1 MGFRIEALSAGYPR
15 HPVLRDV
22 TLAPVPEG
30 RLLALLGPNGA
41 GKSTLLRAIAG
52 LVPATGRVWLD
63 GTDLLALPPRGRAR
77 LMGFVPQALPPGRIA
92 QRAGGHRGGAAHRA
106 AGDRRGRG
114 RAAGAGGAGPA
125 GGAGLALEPIGRLSG
140 GQRQIAGLAPAV
152 AADPPLLLLDEPS
165 SALDLAHQFRLMRLL
180 QDIARE
186 GRRVVVVLHDL
197 TLAAQWADEIAV
209 LHDGRLVAQGP
220 PGAVVT
226 AGLLRDV
233 WRVRASVSGD
243 PPRIAIHDLAEGAV
257 R

>member
-1 MGFRIEALSAGYPR
+1 MVAL
-15 HPVLRDV
+15 
-22 TLAPVPEG
+22 
-30 RLLALLGPNGA
+30 
-41 GKSTLLRAIAG
+41 
-52 LVPATGRVWLD
+52 
-63 GTDLLALPPRGRAR
+63 
-77 LMGFVPQALPPGRIA
+77 RIA
-92 QRAGGHRGGAAHRA
+92 RPEIGGAEAARRA
-106 AGDRRGRG
+106 LAALDRL
-114 RAAGAGGAGPA
+114 